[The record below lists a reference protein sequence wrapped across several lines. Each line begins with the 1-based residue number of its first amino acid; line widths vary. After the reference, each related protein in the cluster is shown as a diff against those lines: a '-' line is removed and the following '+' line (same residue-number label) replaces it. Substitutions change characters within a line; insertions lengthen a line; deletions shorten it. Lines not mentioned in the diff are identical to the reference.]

1 MQVMYQLWFHAERV
15 MQVRW
20 CSARARHVRMGLRD
34 TLLLA
39 MLKLAIDMKRLV
51 ELDLSGADAV
61 AASLPRCAHAYP
73 HREGLPRPRAPWA
86 VLCISLKSACGPA
99 WRTWINGRA
108 SNGAQLPTHAL
119 S

>member
-1 MQVMYQLWFHAERV
+1 VLAVIHTSAPVLAGVPDVAAAQAVLDFA
-15 MQVRW
+15 VRFE
-20 CSARARHVRMGLRD
+20 
-34 TLLLA
+34 LLGKQEAGRL
-39 MLKLAIDMKRLV
+39 RLV
-51 ELDLSGADAV
+51 ELDLSNADAV

-73 HREGLPRPRAPWA
+73 HQEGLPRPRVPCAA
-86 VLCISLKSACGPA
+86 LCITFKSECGPA